1 MMQKLRS
8 FLSICFAVFLAMAA
22 IGPQALA
29 EDARF
34 LRGQIAA
41 HDGNHAAAMEAWL
54 PLAREG
60 HVKAQYGVGSLHAE
74 GQGTPLD
81 MTEALVWWRLAAEQ
95 GDDRAQFN
103 IAAMYKAGLG
113 AERDD
118 VQAFSWMERAAE
130 RGNRSAQARLSK
142 FYAEGSGV
150 ERDSKSAFIWFEI
163 ARLAGRTIGASNR
176 DGLLALLN
184 KQDRDDAVRRAAA
197 WRPKSD

>member
-1 MMQKLRS
+1 MMQKLCS
-8 FLSICFAVFLAMAA
+8 FLSISFAAFLAMAA

-34 LRGQIAA
+34 LRGQLAA
-41 HDGNHAAAMEAWL
+41 NDGNYAAAMEVWL

-95 GDDRAQFN
+95 GDDRTQFN

-113 AERDD
+113 AVRDD
-118 VQAFSWMERAAE
+118 VRNGLLNGAIAVPRPV
-130 RGNRSAQARLSK
+130 SANFMPKVPAWNVIPSRRLSGLK
-142 FYAEGSGV
+142 SPDWRVARSG
-150 ERDSKSAFIWFEI
+150 RQI
-163 ARLAGRTIGASNR
+163 A
-176 DGLLALLN
+176 
-184 KQDRDDAVRRAAA
+184 
-197 WRPKSD
+197 

>member
-1 MMQKLRS
+1 M
-8 FLSICFAVFLAMAA
+8 
-22 IGPQALA
+22 
-29 EDARF
+29 
-34 LRGQIAA
+34 RGQIAA
-41 HDGNHAAAMEAWL
+41 NDGNYVAAMEAWL

-60 HVKAQYGVGSLHAE
+60 QFGVGQLHAE

-103 IAAMYKAGLG
+103 IAAMYKVGLG

-142 FYAEGSGV
+142 FYTEGYGV
-150 ERDSKSAFIWFEI
+150 GRDPKSAFIWFEI

-176 DGLLALLN
+176 AGLLAQLN
-184 KQDRDDAVRRAAA
+184 EQYREDAIRRAAA
-197 WRPKSD
+197 WRAKSD

>member
-1 MMQKLRS
+1 
-8 FLSICFAVFLAMAA
+8 MAA

-74 GQGTPLD
+74 GQGTSLD

-118 VQAFSWMERAAE
+118 VLAFSWMERLLNGAIAVP
-130 RGNRSAQARLSK
+130 RTVSVNFMPKVPAWNVIPSRRLS
-142 FYAEGSGV
+142 
-150 ERDSKSAFIWFEI
+150 
-163 ARLAGRTIGASNR
+163 
-176 DGLLALLN
+176 GLKLP
-184 KQDRDDAVRRAAA
+184 DWRAARSGRQIA
-197 WRPKSD
+197 